1 MKKGSIRKTAFE
13 SYLDGL
19 PVARISL
26 NASSAFVDLPN
37 FDLTVHSS
45 GQDKMRR
52 LGEPLDAGDAL
63 CVALP
68 FVDLL
73 LGQEALVRRNL
84 GLEVGADVLRDVQ
97 ERPVLVVVRVLDV
110 KRRRLLDGFVLN
122 LDKER

>member
-1 MKKGSIRKTAFE
+1 MKKGST

-26 NASSAFVDLPN
+26 NASSALVDLPN

-45 GQDKMRR
+45 GQDEMRR

-73 LGQEALVRRNL
+73 LGQEALVRRHL
-84 GLEVGADVLRDVQ
+84 RLEVGTDVLRDVQ

-110 KRRRLLDGFVLN
+110 KRRRLLNGFVLN
-122 LDKER
+122 LDKVR